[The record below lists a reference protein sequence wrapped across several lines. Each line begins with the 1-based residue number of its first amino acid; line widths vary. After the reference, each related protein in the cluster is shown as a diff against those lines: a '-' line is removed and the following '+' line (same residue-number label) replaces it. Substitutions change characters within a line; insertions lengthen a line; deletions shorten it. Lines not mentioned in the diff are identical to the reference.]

1 MYISVKGNIF
11 SYEYTLRR
19 WSTLNIYS
27 HHANVVPSDMYFS
40 SARFLF
46 YFLVRGGRWGWGTVM
61 NYKSDDQTYKCTQ
74 LLEDLWSLHS
84 NNRDKQEPKLGHVIV
99 FKSATS

>member
-1 MYISVKGNIF
+1 MGV
-11 SYEYTLRR
+11 
-19 WSTLNIYS
+19 
-27 HHANVVPSDMYFS
+27 
-40 SARFLF
+40 
-46 YFLVRGGRWGWGTVM
+46 GWGTVM
-61 NYKSDDQTYKCTQ
+61 NYKSNDQTYKCTQ